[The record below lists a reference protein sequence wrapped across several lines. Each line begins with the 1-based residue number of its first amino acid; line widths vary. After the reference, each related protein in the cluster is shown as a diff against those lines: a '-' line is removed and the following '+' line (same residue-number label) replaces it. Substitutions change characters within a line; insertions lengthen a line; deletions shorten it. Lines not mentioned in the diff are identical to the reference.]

1 MHSNWKT
8 EHAFKESNT
17 SKDFTNHDQ
26 YHNYTV
32 LAVEWIYELL
42 RRRLDGWLRFD
53 GIGSHSLL

>member
-17 SKDFTNHDQ
+17 SRDFTNHDQ
-26 YHNYTV
+26 YNYTV

-42 RRRLDGWLRFD
+42 CRRLDGCLRLD
-53 GIGSHSLL
+53 GIG